1 MALLTG
7 ADMSD
12 CLGCSYIETHSVTL
26 RNGTT
31 VCTSCPAWR
40 EECEVRAVAN
50 MLTDA
55 DRKSFLSKVSDL
67 RGKEAAQELR
77 AKVLELMREK
87 K

>member
-1 MALLTG
+1 
-7 ADMSD
+7 MSD

-55 DRKSFLSKVSDL
+55 DRKAFLLKVADR
-67 RGKEAAQELR
+67 RGTEAAQELR
-77 AKVLELMREK
+77 AKVWEWMRETK
-87 K
+87 